1 MASLLSLRPLPP
13 APTGLPLDA
22 QHAVTVRARFM
33 SSINGKEVTQHFIA
47 SMSVQ
52 LHWDRCSPCSGTGV
66 HDARNT
72 QAKRAEVF
80 CSAWSRSSSSSHSA
94 ISSSTFAT
102 IRDCSARGG
111 VAFQYQELKSF
122 QAIWQRRKK
131 VEVERYRGA
140 STPSLEPPL
149 RNLWGMRQMPSMN
162 TIESEAMSG

>member
-1 MASLLSLRPLPP
+1 
-13 APTGLPLDA
+13 
-22 QHAVTVRARFM
+22 M

-149 RNLWGMRQMPSMN
+149 RNLWGIRQMPSMN